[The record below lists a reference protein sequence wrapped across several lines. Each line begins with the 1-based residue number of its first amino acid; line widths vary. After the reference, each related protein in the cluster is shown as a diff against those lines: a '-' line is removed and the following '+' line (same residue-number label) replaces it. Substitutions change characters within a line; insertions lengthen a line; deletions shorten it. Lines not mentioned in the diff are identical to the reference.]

1 MDNTATTKLISDH
14 AITLRDMTGISGMC
28 GWCDGIVQLHVRR
41 NHKNLTPP
49 FANKYHPEILAPR
62 SPNPGDLP
70 PGERVPITSEPV
82 CIATSNMTA
91 ALMVALFH
99 RVLKGNFGKT
109 MPDFGEYYLDANI
122 GKVVGRVRT
131 DSSEN

>member
-1 MDNTATTKLISDH
+1 MN
-14 AITLRDMTGISGMC
+14 GMC
-28 GWCDGIVQLHVRR
+28 EWSDGVVQLHVRR

-49 FANKYHPEILAPR
+49 FANKYHPEILAPH
-62 SPNPGDLP
+62 SLNPGDMP
-70 PGERVPITSEPV
+70 ASERIPIRSEPE

-109 MPDFGEYYLDANI
+109 IPEFGEYYPHANI

-131 DSSEN
+131 DHGTIKTNLQLD